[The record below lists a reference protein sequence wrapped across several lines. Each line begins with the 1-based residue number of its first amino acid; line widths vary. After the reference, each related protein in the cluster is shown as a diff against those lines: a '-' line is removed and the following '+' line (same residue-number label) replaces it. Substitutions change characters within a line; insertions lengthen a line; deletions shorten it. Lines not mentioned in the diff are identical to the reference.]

1 MTEQVHVT
9 VQARIG
15 AEVFDLGECDLA
27 SPRDPQ
33 LAALLRAI
41 AEKIEN
47 GEHW

>member
-1 MTEQVHVT
+1 MSEQVHVT

-15 AEVFDLGECDLA
+15 SEVFDLGDCDLT
-27 SPRDPQ
+27 SPEDPQ